1 MHILK
6 SQRLKAN
13 SLSAGARIIGVNNR
27 NLKTFEVSLET
38 SRRLSRLIPK
48 ECIFVAESGIK
59 TLEDMRFIKSLGANA
74 VLIGEGVVKFGN
86 REKRLKELLNA

>member
-1 MHILK
+1 MERAL
-6 SQRLKAN
+6 A
-13 SLSAGARIIGVNNR
+13 AGARIIGVNNR

-86 REKRLKELLNA
+86 REERLKELLNA